1 MQKIKQ
7 IESITF
13 DEYAHL
19 PSAIHRLVVD
29 ALVERGEWRVVN
41 KPTKA
46 DNGGSYDSPW
56 SLSLSQ
62 GR

>member
-29 ALVERGEWRVVN
+29 ALVERGEWRVVSTPSKMN
-41 KPTKA
+41 K
-46 DNGGSYDSPW
+46 GGQS
-56 SLSLSQ
+56 
-62 GR
+62 